1 MSTLDLNNDKG
12 ESDPVLLA
20 LLQNKGNDNEKLVID
35 KLKNSRLIGAIVAKK
50 DENVEMMQALFSS
63 NDGKVAMPVFT
74 SLNELTKW
82 NKEARPIPL
91 VANDFAQQTID
102 QELDAL
108 ILDIA
113 SDHRFVIQGYML
125 SCLAKNQEWN
135 YPYQDLEVKE
145 TIEKIC
151 LKLKR
156 VNKIEITKGVD
167 CDLNVNIYGP
177 PDLADEVIGLGK
189 EIAEQEIIRE
199 RAPLGADLFLT
210 PLL

>member
-1 MSTLDLNNDKG
+1 LSTLDLNKDKG
-12 ESDPVLLA
+12 ESDPVLLS
-20 LLQNKGNDNEKLVID
+20 LLQNKGNDYEKIVFNG
-35 KLKNSRLIGAIVAKK
+35 LKNSRLIGAIVAKK

-74 SLNELTKW
+74 SLDELTKW
-82 NKEARPIPL
+82 NKEARPTPL
-91 VANDFAQQTID
+91 ISNDFAQQTID

-125 SCLAKNQEWN
+125 RCLAKNQDWS
-135 YPYQDLEVKE
+135 YPHQDSEVRK

-151 LKLKR
+151 LKIKK
-156 VNKIEITKGVD
+156 VNKVEITKGVD
-167 CDLNVNIYGP
+167 CDLHVNIYGP

>member
-12 ESDPVLLA
+12 QSDPVLLA
-20 LLQNKGNDNEKLVID
+20 LLQNKGKDYEKLVFNT
-35 KLKNSRLIGAIVAKK
+35 LKNSRLIGAIVAKK
-50 DENVEMMQALFSS
+50 NENVEMMQALFSS

-74 SLNELTKW
+74 SLDELAKW

-125 SCLAKNQEWN
+125 RCLAKNHEWN
-135 YPYQDLEVKE
+135 YPHQDLEVIE
-145 TIEKIC
+145 TIQKIC
-151 LKLKR
+151 LQLTNICK
-156 VNKIEITKGVD
+156 VEITKGVD
-167 CDLNVNIYGP
+167 CDLHVNIFGP
-177 PDLADEVIGLGK
+177 PDWADEVIGLGK

>member
-1 MSTLDLNNDKG
+1 LSTLDINNDKG

-20 LLQNKGNDNEKLVID
+20 LLQNKNVDYEKLVFK
-35 KLKNSRLIGAIVAKK
+35 KLKKSRLIGAIVAKK

-63 NDGKVAMPVFT
+63 NDGKLAMPVFT
-74 SLNELTKW
+74 SLDELTKW

-102 QELDAL
+102 QDLDAL

-125 SCLAKNQEWN
+125 SCLAKNQDWN
-135 YPYQDLEVKE
+135 YPYQDLEVRE

-151 LKLKR
+151 LKLNE
-156 VNKIEITKGVD
+156 VSKIEITKGVD
-167 CDLNVNIYGP
+167 CDLHVNIYCP

-189 EIAEQEIIRE
+189 EIAEQEIIQE

>member
-1 MSTLDLNNDKG
+1 LSTLDLNNDKG
-12 ESDPVLLA
+12 QSDPVLLA
-20 LLQNKGNDNEKLVID
+20 LLQNKGNDYEKLVFNR
-35 KLKNSRLIGAIVAKK
+35 LKNSRLIGAIVAKK

-74 SLNELTKW
+74 SLDELTKW

-91 VANDFAQQTID
+91 VAHDFAQQAID

-125 SCLAKNQEWN
+125 RCLAKNQDWS
-135 YPYQDLEVKE
+135 YPHQDSEVRK
-145 TIEKIC
+145 TIENIC
-151 LKLKR
+151 LKIKK
-156 VNKIEITKGVD
+156 VNKVEITKGVD
-167 CDLNVNIYGP
+167 CDLHVNIYGP

>member
-1 MSTLDLNNDKG
+1 LSTLDLNKDKG
-12 ESDPVLLA
+12 ESDPVLLS
-20 LLQNKGNDNEKLVID
+20 LLQNKGNDYEKIVFNG
-35 KLKNSRLIGAIVAKK
+35 LKNSRLIGAIVAKK
-50 DENVEMMQALFSS
+50 HENVEMMQALFSS

-74 SLNELTKW
+74 SLDELTKW
-82 NKEARPIPL
+82 NKEARPTPL
-91 VANDFAQQTID
+91 ISNDFAQQTID

-125 SCLAKNQEWN
+125 RCLAKNQDWS
-135 YPYQDLEVKE
+135 YPHQDSEVRK

-151 LKLKR
+151 LKIKK
-156 VNKIEITKGVD
+156 VNKVDITKGVD
-167 CDLNVNIYGP
+167 CDLHVNIYGP

>member
-12 ESDPVLLA
+12 QSDPVLLA
-20 LLQNKGNDNEKLVID
+20 LLQNKDNDYEKLVID

-50 DENVEMMQALFSS
+50 DEVVEMMQALFSS

-74 SLNELTKW
+74 SLDELAKW
-82 NKEARPIPL
+82 NKDSRPIPL
-91 VANDFAQQTID
+91 VARDFAQQTID

-125 SCLAKNQEWN
+125 SCLAKNHEWN
-135 YPYQDLEVKE
+135 YPYQDKEVKE

-151 LKLKR
+151 LKIKN
-156 VNKIEITKGVD
+156 VTKIEISKGVD
-167 CDLNVNIYGP
+167 CDLYVNIYGP
-177 PDLADEVIGLGK
+177 SNLADEVINLGK

>member
-1 MSTLDLNNDKG
+1 LSTLDLNKDKG
-12 ESDPVLLA
+12 ESDPVLLS
-20 LLQNKGNDNEKLVID
+20 LLQNKGNDYEKIVFNG
-35 KLKNSRLIGAIVAKK
+35 LKNSRLIGAIVAKK
-50 DENVEMMQALFSS
+50 HENVEMMQALFSS

-74 SLNELTKW
+74 SLDELTKW
-82 NKEARPIPL
+82 NKEARPTPL
-91 VANDFAQQTID
+91 ISNDFAQQTID

-125 SCLAKNQEWN
+125 RCLAKNQDWS
-135 YPYQDLEVKE
+135 YPHQDSEVRK

-151 LKLKR
+151 LKIKK
-156 VNKIEITKGVD
+156 VNKVEITKGVD
-167 CDLNVNIYGP
+167 CDLHVNIYGP

>member
-20 LLQNKGNDNEKLVID
+20 LLQSKDHGYEKLVID

-50 DENVEMMQALFSS
+50 EANVEMMQALFSS

-74 SLNELTKW
+74 SLNELAKW

-91 VANDFAQQTID
+91 VAKDFAQQTLD
-102 QELDAL
+102 QNLDAL

-113 SDHRFVIQGYML
+113 SDHRFVIEGYML
-125 SCLAKNQEWN
+125 MCLAKNQEWN

-151 LKLKR
+151 LRLQNVSK
-156 VNKIEITKGVD
+156 VEITKGKD
-167 CDLNVNIYGP
+167 CDLHVNIYGP
-177 PDLADEVIGLGK
+177 AHLADEVIAIGK
-189 EIAEQEIIRE
+189 ELSEQDIIRE

>member
-20 LLQNKGNDNEKLVID
+20 LLQDKGNNYEKLVID

-74 SLNELTKW
+74 SLDELTKW

-91 VANDFAQQTID
+91 LSNDFAQQTID

-135 YPYQDLEVKE
+135 YPHQDLEVKE

-151 LKLKR
+151 LKLK
-156 VNKIEITKGVD
+156 KISKVEITKGVD
-167 CDLNVNIYGP
+167 CDLHVNIFGP